1 MLTFDALTHTY
12 QWCGKPVPSVTQAI
26 GEWIPVNIYGTEYY
40 VNAFTGLTF
49 PAEKFRV
56 AADWGTA
63 VHAMNRLHLEGSL
76 DRDSLHPDL
85 LPVLGAFDDWL
96 IAHKPKIILVETP
109 MYSMRHGYAGTPD
122 LRCEIRRRLWV
133 IGLQSGGI
141 WHGRPADGGIR
152 QAQERVNAVQTWR
165 PALPQEPARGPQ
177 VYRVNKTR
185 GIGAFFNPASIN
197 TNTLERVG
205 GKAMTK
211 TKAHTKNEVP
221 ANLHKVF
228 DRLKLELELAGFGP
242 VLLVTRG
249 PGGVNMIGE
258 LHEIDLS
265 GLVFSIYQD
274 FPIVNAL
281 VKYMMDVAVFPDTP
295 MPPVLREYL
304 NAINGENAKKGE

>member
-122 LRCEIRRRLWV
+122 LICEIRRRLWV
-133 IGLQSGGI
+133 IDFKTGGY
-141 WHGRPADGGIR
+141 GMA
-152 QAQERVNAVQTWR
+152 
-165 PALPQEPARGPQ
+165 GPQ
-177 VYRVNKTR
+177 TAAYGKLKSELTPFKR
-185 GIGAFFNPASIN
+185 GVLHFPKSRPGDHKFIELTNPWDWSFFQSR
-197 TNTLERVG
+197 LYQHKYL
-205 GKAMTK
+205 GKGIA
-211 TKAHTKNEVP
+211 
-221 ANLHKVF
+221 
-228 DRLKLELELAGFGP
+228 
-242 VLLVTRG
+242 
-249 PGGVNMIGE
+249 
-258 LHEIDLS
+258 
-265 GLVFSIYQD
+265 
-274 FPIVNAL
+274 
-281 VKYMMDVAVFPDTP
+281 
-295 MPPVLREYL
+295 
-304 NAINGENAKKGE
+304 